1 MYDTSA
7 IHYRHISVLRI
18 YTIGI
23 KNLVR
28 EEILF
33 YFVLFYYNLND
44 SSSEVL
50 GSKKESWCS
59 AGQWIIDV
67 INTA

>member
-33 YFVLFYYNLND
+33 CIVLFYYNLND

-50 GSKKESWCS
+50 GSKESWCS
-59 AGQWIIDV
+59 AEQWIIDV
-67 INTA
+67 INTT